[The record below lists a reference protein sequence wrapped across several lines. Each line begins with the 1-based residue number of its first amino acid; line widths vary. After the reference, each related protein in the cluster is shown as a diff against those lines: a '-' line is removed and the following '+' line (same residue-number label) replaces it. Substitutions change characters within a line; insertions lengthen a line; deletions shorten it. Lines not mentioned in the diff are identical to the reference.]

1 MKLPMLVDVEKY
13 RRHVQSIDLP
23 QDRKDELIHIV
34 FAIMQSFVD
43 KAFGVHPVQLGLPKP
58 DQKSPQIPAR
68 RAIMDANSNTDKTT
82 ATAPKRAEEGGTP

>member
-1 MKLPMLVDVEKY
+1 MLVDVEKY
-13 RRHVQSIDLP
+13 RRYVQSIDLP

-43 KAFGVHPVQLGLPKP
+43 KAFGVHPAQLCLPKL

-68 RAIMDANSNTDKTT
+68 RAIVEANSDKKKTKRPALT
-82 ATAPKRAEEGGTP
+82 RAEEGGIP

>member
-34 FAIMQSFVD
+34 FAMMQSFVD

-58 DQKSPQIPAR
+58 DQKPPQFPAR
-68 RAIMDANSNTDKTT
+68 HAIADANSNTERTK
-82 ATAPKRAEEGGTP
+82 ATAPKRAEEGGIP